1 MFGYAKRRTLRF
13 FHYCPSDLFS
23 ESWNSPRSIGG
34 ESLFV
39 GFCFLEEGFVVGIA
53 SDFYLPVLVLVRGR
67 FGENRTPSYAHRRV
81 TKYQETHGPSSK
93 NIKSRSGGSRSS
105 ASPSS
110 FVTFFLES
118 RGQNQRIKRAAL
130 KQSELIGSSRLHM
143 RSRIGLSSS
152 DGSEATVYKI
162 RLLIFRLAPWHSESN
177 PGACNPR
184 RSHKTQVAFPHT
196 PF

>member
-1 MFGYAKRRTLRF
+1 MSKSLPTSLPIRF
-13 FHYCPSDLFS
+13 C
-23 ESWNSPRSIGG
+23 
-34 ESLFV
+34 LFV
-39 GFCFLEEGFVVGIA
+39 LGSRKNRA
-53 SDFYLPVLVLVRGR
+53 SSYATTNVRGNKVT
-67 FGENRTPSYAHRRV
+67 EPLSPPKTSNRDRV
-81 TKYQETHGPSSK
+81 DRGLLL
-93 NIKSRSGGSRSS
+93 RSGTFSFFSS
-105 ASPSS
+105 N
-110 FVTFFLES
+110 
-118 RGQNQRIKRAAL
+118 RGPNQRIKRAAL

-177 PGACNPR
+177 PGACSPR